1 MKISMFSI
9 PERFLV
15 GLLFAAGLLG
25 LSVTSQAATIV
36 ADFNGDGKIDTAT
49 ITAASGSISIARGG
63 GGTTSYGLPANW
75 LTISA
80 VELNGTAGL
89 ELVATY
95 AGTTVWVVDDRIR
108 ATRLY
113 LATPA
118 GAGRVIYFSEMNGV
132 AGNEVTFINNDG
144 TVWVIDDRARKTRL
158 YNVPAIGSG
167 GGPRYVKL
175 AEFNGTAGNEIM
187 FSYVDGTSY
196 VVDDRL
202 HATRAYFYFTN
213 GGAPTYA
220 NVDGVAGLEA
230 IFAYTFGPVWI
241 VDRTRKVVYR

>member
-1 MKISMFSI
+1 MKISMSKI
-9 PERFLV
+9 SERILA

-25 LSVTSQAATIV
+25 FPATSQAATIV
-36 ADFNGDGKIDTAT
+36 ADFNGDGKTDTAT
-49 ITAASGSISIARGG
+49 ITAASGSISIVHGG
-63 GGTTSYGLPANW
+63 GGVTSYGVPANW

-80 VELNGTAGL
+80 VEVNGIAGL
-89 ELVATY
+89 EFVVAY
-95 AGTTVWVVDDRIR
+95 AGTSVWVVDDRAR
-108 ATRLY
+108 GARLY

-132 AGNEVTFINNDG
+132 AGNEVAFINNDG

-167 GGPRYVKL
+167 GGPRYVKF

>member
-1 MKISMFSI
+1 MKA
-9 PERFLV
+9 
-15 GLLFAAGLLG
+15 LLHETQKRVFAALL
-25 LSVTSQAATIV
+25 LVASVLGAATSQAATIT
-36 ADFNGDGKIDTAT
+36 ADFNGDGRSDTAT
-49 ITAASGSISIARGG
+49 ITAASGSISIAHGG

-89 ELVATY
+89 ELVASY
-95 AGTTVWVVDDRIR
+95 AGTSVWVVDDRIR
-108 ATRLY
+108 TTRLY

-132 AGNEVTFINNDG
+132 AGNEVAFINNDG
-144 TVWVIDDRARKTRL
+144 TIWVIDDRARKTRL

-167 GGPRYVKL
+167 GGPRYVKIG
-175 AEFNGTAGNEIM
+175 EFNGTAGNEIM
-187 FSYVDGTSY
+187 FSYVDGRSY

-202 HATRAYFYFTN
+202 HATRAYFYLSD
-213 GGAPTYA
+213 GGPPTYA

-230 IFAYTFGPVWI
+230 IFNYTFGKIWV

>member
-1 MKISMFSI
+1 MSSIS
-9 PERFLV
+9 ERFLA

-49 ITAASGSISIARGG
+49 ITAASGAISIARGG
-63 GGTTSYGLPANW
+63 GGTTSYSVPVNW

-80 VELNGTAGL
+80 VEANGVAGY
-89 ELVATY
+89 EFVVTY
-95 AGTTVWVVDDRIR
+95 AGTTVWIVDDRIR

-132 AGNEVTFINNDG
+132 TGNEVTFINNDG

-167 GGPRYVKL
+167 GGPRYVKI
-175 AEFNGTAGNEIM
+175 AEFNGAVGNEIM

-241 VDRTRKVVYR
+241 VDRTRSILYR